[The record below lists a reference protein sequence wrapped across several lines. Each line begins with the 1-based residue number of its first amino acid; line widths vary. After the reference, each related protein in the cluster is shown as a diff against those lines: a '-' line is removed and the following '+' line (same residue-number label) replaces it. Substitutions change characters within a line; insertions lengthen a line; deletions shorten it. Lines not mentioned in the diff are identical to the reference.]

1 MELCGKKKKRIP
13 EQSGVAGG
21 GVGGGPLP
29 CGSFCHNII
38 DDIVF

>member
-21 GVGGGPLP
+21 GVGGVRCLVAP
-29 CGSFCHNII
+29 FAII
-38 DDIVF
+38 